1 MDNFDKQEVKDS
13 ANKIKAIALFSG
25 GLDSILA
32 IKLVESQGIECVAV
46 NFSTPFYKLKNLE
59 KIKSKH
65 GIDVLDVD
73 VTKDFIDVLQNP
85 KYGYGSAINPCID
98 CKILMMKKAKEM
110 MIEFGAAFIV
120 TGEVEGQR
128 PMSQQKRAM
137 DIIEREAEVK
147 GILLRPLSALIF
159 PETEIER
166 KKIIDRS
173 LLLNISGRSRKIQ
186 TELARKFDITN
197 YEQPSGG
204 CILTEKSFKYKL
216 IDYFKRA
223 KNIDYNE
230 LKLLKYG
237 RHFRI
242 GENKFIVGRN
252 KIENDTLLSLKNAS
266 DIEFSVKN
274 FMGPVTILQGK
285 PDEQSIKTAASL
297 TLSYSD
303 CNTRSAVVVY
313 DNDKE
318 ILTEYVDKSAFNDFN
333 ITK

>member
-1 MDNFDKQEVKDS
+1 MNNSDKPDKNIS
-13 ANKIKAIALFSG
+13 NNKIKAIALFSG
-25 GLDSILA
+25 GLDSVLA
-32 IKLVESQGIECVAV
+32 IKLVESQGIECIAV
-46 NFSTPFYKLKNLE
+46 NFSTPFYRVKNLE
-59 KIKSKH
+59 KIKSEY
-65 GIDVLDVD
+65 GIEVLDVD
-73 VTKDFIDVLQNP
+73 VTKEFIEVLQNP
-85 KYGYGSAINPCID
+85 KHGYGSAINPCID

-110 MIEFGAAFIV
+110 MKKFDASFIIS
-120 TGEVEGQR
+120 GEVEGQR
-128 PMSQQKRAM
+128 PMSQQKRTM
-137 DIIEREAEVK
+137 NIIEREAEVK
-147 GILLRPLSALIF
+147 EILLRPLSAQIF

-173 LLLNISGRSRKIQ
+173 LLLNISGRSRRIQ
-186 TELARKFDITN
+186 IELARKFNITE

-204 CILTEKSFKYKL
+204 CILTEKSFKDKL
-216 IDYFKRA
+216 TDYFNHT
-223 KNIDYNE
+223 KNIDHNE
-230 LKLLKYG
+230 LKILKFG

-252 KIENDTLLSLKNAS
+252 KIENDTLHNLKSAS

-303 CNTRSAVVVY
+303 CNTQSAIVVY
-313 DNDKE
+313 DNNKE
-318 ILTEYVDKSAFNDFN
+318 ILTDYVDKNRFNDFN

>member
-1 MDNFDKQEVKDS
+1 MNSSDKQEIKDS
-13 ANKIKAIALFSG
+13 TNKIKAIALFSG

-32 IKLVESQGIECVAV
+32 IKLIESQGIKCIAV
-46 NFSTPFYKLKNLE
+46 NFSTPFYKVKNLE
-59 KIKSKH
+59 KIKSEY
-65 GIDVLDVD
+65 GIEVLDVD
-73 VTKDFIDVLQNP
+73 VTKEFIEVLQNP
-85 KYGYGSAINPCID
+85 KHGYGSAINPCID

-110 MIEFGAAFIV
+110 MKEFGAAFIV

-128 PMSQQKRAM
+128 PMSQQKRTM
-137 DIIEREAEVK
+137 NIIERESEVK
-147 GILLRPLSALIF
+147 EILLRPLSAQIF

-166 KKIIDRS
+166 KKMIDRS
-173 LLLNISGRSRKIQ
+173 LLLSISGRSRKIQ
-186 TELARKFDITN
+186 IELARKYNITD

-204 CILTEKSFKYKL
+204 CILTEKSFKDKL
-216 IDYFKRA
+216 LDYFKHTE
-223 KNIDYNE
+223 NIDHNE

-252 KIENDTLLSLKNAS
+252 KLENETLLTLKKAS
-266 DIEFSVKN
+266 DIEFSAKD

-303 CNTRSAVVVY
+303 CNIKSSLVVY
-313 DNDKE
+313 DKNKE
-318 ILTEYVDKSAFNDFN
+318 ILTDYVDKNVFNDYN
-333 ITK
+333 ISK

>member
-1 MDNFDKQEVKDS
+1 MNNSDKPDKNISD
-13 ANKIKAIALFSG
+13 NKIKAIALFSG
-25 GLDSILA
+25 GLDSVLA
-32 IKLVESQGIECVAV
+32 IKLVESQGIECIAV
-46 NFSTPFYKLKNLE
+46 NFSTPFYRVKNLE
-59 KIKSKH
+59 KIKSDY

-73 VTKDFIDVLQNP
+73 ISKEFIEVLKNP
-85 KYGYGSAINPCID
+85 RHGYGSAINPCID

-110 MIEFGAAFIV
+110 MKEVGATFIV

-128 PMSQQKRAM
+128 PMSQQKRTM
-137 DIIEREAEVK
+137 NIIEREAEVK
-147 GILLRPLSALIF
+147 EILLRPLSALIF

-173 LLLNISGRSRKIQ
+173 LLLNISGRSRRIQ
-186 TELARKFDITN
+186 IELARKFNITE

-204 CILTEKSFKYKL
+204 CILTEKSFKDKL
-216 IDYFKRA
+216 TDYFNHT
-223 KNIDYNE
+223 KNIDNNE
-230 LKLLKYG
+230 LKLLKIG

-252 KIENDTLLSLKNAS
+252 KIENDTLHNLKSAA

-303 CNTRSAVVVY
+303 CNTQSAIVVY

-318 ILTEYVDKSAFNDFN
+318 ILTDYVDKNHFNDFN